1 MIFQFFFIEK
11 AFAIFLLRKE
21 KDLMLF
27 IYKKKKKN
35 WRLLFKNHFDILEI
49 ILAILFKNNFDNFY

>member
-1 MIFQFFFIEK
+1 MIFQFFLIEK
-11 AFAIFLLRKE
+11 AFAIFLLKKE

-27 IYKKKKKN
+27 IYIKKKN